1 MSVSQTDHDS
11 EAKERRRSER
21 LLIFFDLQVIDLE
34 RGTPLGDVIDISSNG
49 MRIIG
54 ATPLET
60 GEERRVRSNAGERV
74 STHQLDIVVGE
85 GPPQSVCF
93 DTHCVWSRYVEE
105 LGHYEAGCTNTLAP
119 SAAACITQLIE
130 HFQSADSPSV

>member
-60 GEERRVRSNAGERV
+60 GEERRV
-74 STHQLDIVVGE
+74 QLDIVVGE

-119 SAAACITQLIE
+119 SAAACIAQLIE
-130 HFQSADSPSV
+130 HFQSTDSPLV

>member
-60 GEERRVRSNAGERV
+60 GEERRV
-74 STHQLDIVVGE
+74 QLDIVVGE